1 MKILIDGDAC
11 PVNNEV
17 LEIATKYNIEV
28 IYFCSLCHYSETNK
42 FSNRILV
49 DNEDQAV
56 DMKII
61 NYLSR
66 GDIVITQ
73 DYGLASLSLNKGA
86 YALSFNGE
94 SFTNDNIELYLYQR
108 FLSSEQ
114 RKKKLRTYKQKK
126 RGKKE
131 DYKFK
136 KSLEKLIRHLNNS
149 QGNKIF

>member
-1 MKILIDGDAC
+1 MKILVDGDAC
-11 PVNNEV
+11 PVNS
-17 LEIATKYNIEV
+17 EIMEISTKYNIEV
-28 IYFCSLCHYSETNK
+28 LYFCSVCHYSETVK

-61 NYLSR
+61 NYLNS

-73 DYGLASLSLNKGA
+73 DYGLASLVLNKGA

-108 FLSSEQ
+108 FLSLEQ
-114 RKKKLRTYKQKK
+114 RKKKLKTSKQKK
-126 RGKKE
+126 RGKIE
-131 DYKFK
+131 DFKFK
-136 KSLEKLIRHLNNS
+136 KTLENLIGQLNNP
-149 QGNKIF
+149 